1 MKQIGLAMSG
11 GVDST
16 ASALFL
22 KEHYKVQGFLMDIGQ
37 PSFAEQADEVKTIA
51 GRLGIDL
58 QIVDLR
64 ARFQEIVLDY
74 FIDSYKKGKT
84 PNPCM
89 ICNREIKC
97 GLFLEHIRSTGL
109 ETMATGHYVQRREID
124 GCPALFQGVDPHKD
138 QSYFLARLS
147 LEQLGRLYFPL
158 GSMHKD
164 QTYEF
169 MEAHGFRDFRGKES
183 QDVCFLKDTTVSEF
197 LDDKLDHSINAG
209 SIVTVEGKE
218 IGRHKGLHRYT
229 VGQRRGLGLP
239 DHTPWYVCALDSDTN
254 RLIVGKNEHLNT
266 RLLKAVAPHWLAPSA
281 PGCGDRFK
289 VKIRSTHSGAMA
301 TITEVDQTRIAV
313 EFDQP
318 QRAISPGQFAVLY
331 HDNRV
336 IGSAEIIAS
345 QIDSE

>member
-1 MKQIGLAMSG
+1 MASTSVKEIGLAMSG

-22 KEHYKVQGFLMDIGQ
+22 KEQYHVQGFLMDIGQ
-37 PSFAEQADEVKTIA
+37 PSFAEQAKEVETIA

-58 QIVDLR
+58 QIVDLKS
-64 ARFQEIVLDY
+64 RFQEIVLDY

-97 GLFLEHIRSTGL
+97 GLFLEHILSTGL
-109 ETMATGHYVQRREID
+109 ESMATGHYVQYRELD

-138 QSYFLARLS
+138 QSYFLARLTM
-147 LEQLGRLYFPL
+147 EQLQRLRFPL
-158 GSMHKD
+158 GSMRKE

-169 MEAHGFRDFRGKES
+169 METHGFNDFRGKES
-183 QDVCFLKDTTVSEF
+183 QDVCFLKDTHVKEF
-197 LDDKLDHSINAG
+197 LDDKLGNSIKPG
-209 SIVTVEGKE
+209 PIVTVDGEE
-218 IGRHKGLHRYT
+218 IGQHKGLHSYT

-239 DHTPWYVCALDSDTN
+239 DHTPWYVCALDAGKN

-266 RLLKAVAPHWLAPSA
+266 RLLKAVGPHWLVPS
-281 PGCGDRFK
+281 PPERGDRFK

-301 TITEVDQTRIAV
+301 TITEITTPCCSSWFLNAAV
-313 EFDQP
+313 SNWLTLQP
-318 QRAISPGQFAVLY
+318 NVLK
-331 HDNRV
+331 
-336 IGSAEIIAS
+336 
-345 QIDSE
+345 